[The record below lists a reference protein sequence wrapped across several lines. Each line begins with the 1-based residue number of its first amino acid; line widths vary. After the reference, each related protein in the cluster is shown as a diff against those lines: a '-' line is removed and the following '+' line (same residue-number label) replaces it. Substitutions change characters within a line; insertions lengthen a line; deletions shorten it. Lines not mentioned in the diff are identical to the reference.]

1 MRSRRRSGHCWQK
14 TGKRR
19 TSETLFRKRPSF
31 RVWLFFILSLDL
43 CNKTSKM
50 LYINNGGGG
59 EMARPSRVEEVTK
72 MTLYL
77 PNDLHRKLKV
87 KAAESGVTMSAIIEA
102 YVRQYVEPPV
112 GKGKK

>member
-1 MRSRRRSGHCWQK
+1 MG
-14 TGKRR
+14 
-19 TSETLFRKRPSF
+19 
-31 RVWLFFILSLDL
+31 
-43 CNKTSKM
+43 
-50 LYINNGGGG
+50 
-59 EMARPSRVEEVTK
+59 RPSRAEEATK

-87 KAAESGVTMSAIIEA
+87 KAAEGGVTMSAIIEA